1 MMYIAADKER
11 CVILGTYI
19 VENRATV
26 RQTAARY
33 GISKSTVHK
42 DVTETLRHV
51 NRALFEEVA
60 KAEDLQDV
68 FNTFYNLIYGTST
81 IKLVDEVFPDSDV
94 QFHPRRR
101 DRFQYSGYRRCAQ
114 RFFGAPPECKAPD
127 GDLRQNDP
135 AKER

>member
-26 RQTAARY
+26 RGAAARY

-51 NRALFEEVA
+51 NPTLWEAVAEVLA
-60 KAEDLQDV
+60 QNKSERHLRGGEA
-68 FNTFYNLIYGTST
+68 T
-81 IKLVDEVFPDSDV
+81 
-94 QFHPRRR
+94 RRR
-101 DRFQYSGYRRCAQ
+101 HLSRH
-114 RFFGAPPECKAPD
+114 GAK
-127 GDLRQNDP
+127 
-135 AKER
+135 

>member
-42 DVTETLRHV
+42 DVTENLRHV
-51 NRALFEEVA
+51 NRALSEDVA
-60 KAEDLQDV
+60 KVLEQNKSERHLRGGEA
-68 FNTFYNLIYGTST
+68 T
-81 IKLVDEVFPDSDV
+81 
-94 QFHPRRR
+94 RRR
-101 DRFQYSGYRRCAQ
+101 HLSQTTS
-114 RFFGAPPECKAPD
+114 K
-127 GDLRQNDP
+127 
-135 AKER
+135 

>member
-51 NRALFEEVA
+51 NHALFEEVA
-60 KAEDLQDV
+60 KVLEQNKNERHLRGGEATRQRHLSH
-68 FNTFYNLIYGTST
+68 ST
-81 IKLVDEVFPDSDV
+81 
-94 QFHPRRR
+94 RT
-101 DRFQYSGYRRCAQ
+101 
-114 RFFGAPPECKAPD
+114 
-127 GDLRQNDP
+127 
-135 AKER
+135 